1 MYKDVVR
8 RTQERHHFQINIDN
22 RSNMKL
28 LLAILSTALAV
39 RAHTIFQQI
48 GINGQMA
55 ERHNY
60 MRLPEYD
67 GVSSLTM
74 FCLIRTYR

>member
-1 MYKDVVR
+1 
-8 RTQERHHFQINIDN
+8 
-22 RSNMKL
+22 MKL
-28 LLAILSTALAV
+28 LFAILSTALAV

-67 GVSSLTM
+67 GVSSLIV
-74 FCLIRTYR
+74 FYLIRTSILTTDSLSPMSPLLRWHATEIRIL